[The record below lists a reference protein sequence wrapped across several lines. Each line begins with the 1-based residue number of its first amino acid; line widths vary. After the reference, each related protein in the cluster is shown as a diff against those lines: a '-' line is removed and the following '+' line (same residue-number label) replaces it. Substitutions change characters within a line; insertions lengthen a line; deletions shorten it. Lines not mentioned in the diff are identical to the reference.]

1 MVAVY
6 GFVPI
11 KAPLFAPTCTGL
23 DLKATAD
30 KLGQDFNA
38 LQTTY
43 CELQYNYLD
52 TINVDQA
59 HVFNPYVKL
68 IHQSLNSSAYAFS
81 IDDKQA
87 FKQVQD
93 TGMIFTIAGTNGL
106 TNKMGTS
113 IPQNKNQISL
123 NCNTNAPHAPTT
135 P

>member
-23 DLKATAD
+23 DLKAAAD
-30 KLGQDFNA
+30 KLGQDFTA
-38 LQTTY
+38 LQETY
-43 CELQYNYLD
+43 CQLQYNYLD
-52 TINVDQA
+52 PSVASD

-68 IHQSLNSSAYAFS
+68 IHQTLNSSAYAFS
-81 IDDKQA
+81 IDDKQS
-87 FKQVQD
+87 FKQVAD

-106 TNKMGTS
+106 TNKTATQ
-113 IPQNKNQISL
+113 IPQNIKQIGL
-123 NCNTNAPHAPTT
+123 NCNLSGNHAPTT